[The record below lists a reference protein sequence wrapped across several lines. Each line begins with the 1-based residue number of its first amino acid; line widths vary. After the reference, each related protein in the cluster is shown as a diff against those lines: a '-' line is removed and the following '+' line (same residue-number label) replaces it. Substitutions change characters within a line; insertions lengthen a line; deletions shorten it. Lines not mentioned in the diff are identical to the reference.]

1 MSNSTWLVVGLG
13 NPGKKYEQ
21 TRHNVGQVTIDE
33 LSRRWRFSLRE
44 GKDKAS
50 VGETSL
56 RDAAGTDHKVVC
68 AIPTTF
74 MNESGQA
81 VRLLMKRH
89 NLQFDSDIAQ
99 LIIVHDEL
107 DLEPG
112 VVRAKVGG
120 GLAGHNGLRSITS
133 HLSTQD
139 YARVRIG
146 VGKPASAEEGADHV
160 LRKVAP
166 AERAI
171 LDTAV
176 VLAADVVESFI
187 LRGSAVT
194 MNTYNTAT
202 S

>member
-1 MSNSTWLVVGLG
+1 MLWLVVGLG

-21 TRHNVGQVTIDE
+21 TRHNVGQSAIDE
-33 LSRRWRFSLRE
+33 LCRRWNVSLRE
-44 GKDKAS
+44 GKDKAR
-50 VGETSL
+50 VGETTL
-56 RDAAGTDHKVVC
+56 RDTAGNDHKVVF

-89 NLQFDSDIAQ
+89 NLKFDSDIAQ

-146 VGKPASAEEGADHV
+146 VGKPPSADEGADHV

-166 AERAI
+166 ADRVA
-171 LDTAV
+171 LDAAV
-176 VLAADVVESFI
+176 GVAADVVESFV

>member
-1 MSNSTWLVVGLG
+1 MLWLVVGLG

-50 VGETSL
+50 VGETTL
-56 RDAAGTDHKVVC
+56 RDAGGTDHKVVC

-166 AERAI
+166 AERTI

-194 MNTYNTAT
+194 MKTYNTAT

>member
-1 MSNSTWLVVGLG
+1 MLWLVVGLG

-50 VGETSL
+50 VGETTL
-56 RDAAGTDHKVVC
+56 RDEGGTDHKVVC

>member
-1 MSNSTWLVVGLG
+1 MLWLVVGLG

-21 TRHNVGQVTIDE
+21 TRHNVGQSAIDE
-33 LSRRWRFSLRE
+33 LCRRWNVSLRE
-44 GKDKAS
+44 GKDKAR
-50 VGETSL
+50 VGETIL
-56 RDAAGTDHKVVC
+56 RDAAGNDHKVVF

-89 NLQFDSDIAQ
+89 NLKFDSDIAQ

-146 VGKPASAEEGADHV
+146 VGKPPSADEGADHV

-166 AERAI
+166 ADRVV
-171 LDTAV
+171 LDAAV
-176 VLAADVVESFI
+176 VVSADVVESFV

>member
-1 MSNSTWLVVGLG
+1 MLWLVVGLG

-21 TRHNVGQVTIDE
+21 TRHNVGQSAIDE
-33 LSRRWRFSLRE
+33 LCRRWNVSLRE
-44 GKDKAS
+44 GKDKAR
-50 VGETSL
+50 VGETTL
-56 RDAAGTDHKVVC
+56 RDTAGNDHKVVF
-68 AIPTTF
+68 AIPMTF

-89 NLQFDSDIAQ
+89 NLKFDSDIAQ

-146 VGKPASAEEGADHV
+146 VGKPPSADEGADHV

-166 AERAI
+166 ADRVV
-171 LDTAV
+171 LDAAV
-176 VLAADVVESFI
+176 VVAADVVESFV

>member
-1 MSNSTWLVVGLG
+1 MLWLVVGLG

-21 TRHNVGQVTIDE
+21 TRHNVGQSAIDE
-33 LSRRWRFSLRE
+33 LCRRWNVSLRE
-44 GKDKAS
+44 GKDKAR
-50 VGETSL
+50 VGETTL
-56 RDAAGTDHKVVC
+56 RDAAGNDHKVVF

-89 NLQFDSDIAQ
+89 NLKFDSDIAQ

-146 VGKPASAEEGADHV
+146 VGKPPSADEGADHV

-166 AERAI
+166 ADR
-171 LDTAV
+171 V
-176 VLAADVVESFI
+176 VLDAAVGVAADVVESFV

>member
-1 MSNSTWLVVGLG
+1 MLWLVVGLG

-21 TRHNVGQVTIDE
+21 TRHNVGQSAIDE
-33 LSRRWRFSLRE
+33 LCRRWNVSLRE
-44 GKDKAS
+44 GKDKAR
-50 VGETSL
+50 VGETTL
-56 RDAAGTDHKVVC
+56 RDAAGNDHKVVF

-89 NLQFDSDIAQ
+89 NLKFDSDIAQ
-99 LIIVHDEL
+99 LIIIHDEL

-146 VGKPASAEEGADHV
+146 VGKPPSADEGADHV

-166 AERAI
+166 ADR
-171 LDTAV
+171 V
-176 VLAADVVESFI
+176 VLDAAVGVAADVVESFV

>member
-1 MSNSTWLVVGLG
+1 MLWLVVGLG

-21 TRHNVGQVTIDE
+21 TRHNVGQSAIDE
-33 LSRRWRFSLRE
+33 LCRRSNVSLRE
-44 GKDKAS
+44 GKDKAR
-50 VGETSL
+50 VGETTL
-56 RDAAGTDHKVVC
+56 RDTAGNDHKVVF

-89 NLQFDSDIAQ
+89 NLKFDSDIPQ

-146 VGKPASAEEGADHV
+146 VGKPPSADEGADHV

-166 AERAI
+166 ADRVV
-171 LDTAV
+171 LDAAV
-176 VLAADVVESFI
+176 VVAADVVESFV

>member
-1 MSNSTWLVVGLG
+1 MLWLVVGLG

-21 TRHNVGQVTIDE
+21 TRHNVGQSAIDE
-33 LSRRWRFSLRE
+33 LCRRWNVSLRE
-44 GKDKAS
+44 GKDKAR
-50 VGETSL
+50 VGETTL
-56 RDAAGTDHKVVC
+56 RDSAGNDHKVVF
-68 AIPTTF
+68 AIPMTF

-89 NLQFDSDIAQ
+89 NLKFDSDIAQ

-146 VGKPASAEEGADHV
+146 VGKPPSADEGADHV

-166 AERAI
+166 ADRVV
-171 LDTAV
+171 LDAAV
-176 VLAADVVESFI
+176 VVAADVVVSFV

>member
-1 MSNSTWLVVGLG
+1 MLWLVVGLG

-21 TRHNVGQVTIDE
+21 TRHNVGQSAIDE
-33 LSRRWRFSLRE
+33 LCRRWNVSLRE
-44 GKDKAS
+44 GKDKAR
-50 VGETSL
+50 VGETTL
-56 RDAAGTDHKVVC
+56 RDPAGNDHKVVF

-89 NLQFDSDIAQ
+89 NLKFDSDISQ
-99 LIIVHDEL
+99 LIVVHDEL

-146 VGKPASAEEGADHV
+146 VGKPPSADEGADHV

-166 AERAI
+166 ADR
-171 LDTAV
+171 V
-176 VLAADVVESFI
+176 VLDAAVAVAADAAESFI

>member
-1 MSNSTWLVVGLG
+1 MLWLVVGLG

-21 TRHNVGQVTIDE
+21 TRHNVGQSAIDE
-33 LSRRWRFSLRE
+33 LCRRWNVSLRE
-44 GKDKAS
+44 GKDKAR
-50 VGETSL
+50 VGETTL
-56 RDAAGTDHKVVC
+56 RDSAGNDHKVVF
-68 AIPTTF
+68 AIPMTF

-89 NLQFDSDIAQ
+89 NLKFDSDIAQ

-146 VGKPASAEEGADHV
+146 VGKPPSADEGADHV

-166 AERAI
+166 ADRVV
-171 LDTAV
+171 LDAAV
-176 VLAADVVESFI
+176 VVAADVVESFV

>member
-1 MSNSTWLVVGLG
+1 MLWLVVGLG

-21 TRHNVGQVTIDE
+21 TRHNIGQVTINE
-33 LSRRWRFSLRE
+33 LCRRWNVSLRE
-44 GKDKAS
+44 GKDKAH

-56 RDAAGTDHKVVC
+56 RDSAGTDHKVVC

-81 VRLLMKRH
+81 ARLLMKRH
-89 NLQFDSDIAQ
+89 NLKFDSDIAQ

-146 VGKPASAEEGADHV
+146 VGKPASADEGADHV

-166 AERAI
+166 AERVV
-171 LDTAV
+171 LDTAA

>member
-1 MSNSTWLVVGLG
+1 MLWLVVGLG
-13 NPGKKYEQ
+13 NPGKKYEE
-21 TRHNVGQVTIDE
+21 TRHNVGQSAIDE
-33 LSRRWRFSLRE
+33 LCRRWNVSLRE
-44 GKDKAS
+44 GKDKAR
-50 VGETSL
+50 VGETTL
-56 RDAAGTDHKVVC
+56 RDAAGNDHKVVF
-68 AIPTTF
+68 AIPMTY

-89 NLQFDSDIAQ
+89 NLKFDSDIAQ

-146 VGKPASAEEGADHV
+146 VGKPPSADEGADHV

-166 AERAI
+166 SDR
-171 LDTAV
+171 V
-176 VLAADVVESFI
+176 VLDAAVGIAADVVESFV

>member
-1 MSNSTWLVVGLG
+1 MLWLVVGLG

-21 TRHNVGQVTIDE
+21 TRHNVGQSAIDE
-33 LSRRWRFSLRE
+33 LCRRWNVSLRE
-44 GKDKAS
+44 GKDKAR
-50 VGETSL
+50 VGETIL
-56 RDAAGTDHKVVC
+56 RDAAGNDHKVVF

-89 NLQFDSDIAQ
+89 NLKFDSDIAQ

-146 VGKPASAEEGADHV
+146 VGKPPSADEGADHV

-166 AERAI
+166 ADR
-171 LDTAV
+171 V
-176 VLAADVVESFI
+176 VLDAAVGVAADVVESFV

>member
-1 MSNSTWLVVGLG
+1 MLWLVVGLG

-50 VGETSL
+50 VGETTL
-56 RDAAGTDHKVVC
+56 RDAGGTDHKVVC

-89 NLQFDSDIAQ
+89 NLHFDSDIAQ

>member
-1 MSNSTWLVVGLG
+1 MLWLVVGLG

-56 RDAAGTDHKVVC
+56 RDAGGTDHKVVC

-146 VGKPASAEEGADHV
+146 VGKPASADEGADHV

>member
-1 MSNSTWLVVGLG
+1 MLWLVVGLG

-21 TRHNVGQVTIDE
+21 TRHNVGQSAIDE
-33 LSRRWRFSLRE
+33 LCRRWNVSLRE
-44 GKDKAS
+44 GKDKAR
-50 VGETSL
+50 VGETTL
-56 RDAAGTDHKVVC
+56 RDSAGNDHKVVFT
-68 AIPTTF
+68 IPMTF

-89 NLQFDSDIAQ
+89 NLKFDSDIAQ

-146 VGKPASAEEGADHV
+146 VGKPPSADEGADHV

-166 AERAI
+166 ADRVV
-171 LDTAV
+171 LDAAV
-176 VLAADVVESFI
+176 VVAADVVESFV

>member
-1 MSNSTWLVVGLG
+1 MLWLVVGLG

-21 TRHNVGQVTIDE
+21 TRHNVGQVTINE
-33 LSRRWRFSLRE
+33 LCRRWNFSLRE

-50 VGETSL
+50 VGETTL
-56 RDAAGTDHKVVC
+56 RDAGGTDHKVVC